1 MAKAYPIVAPLHELR
16 HSLSEMRLN
25 DLAVGDDGRN
35 RTLLSPFGSKTSR
48 NQPSNT
54 KFIFGPAVWLR
65 GLIKPPP
72 GRAVAYI
79 DWSNQEFA
87 IAAVLSGDTKMV
99 AAYESEDPYL
109 AFGKQAGKLPVDA
122 TKTSHPGERQ
132 LLKQCVLGISYA
144 MGEKTLAARMGQPV
158 IVARELLRLHHDNYR
173 DFWKFAEQAVDHAML
188 GGSLNTV
195 FGWHLHPCADPNP
208 RSLQN
213 FPMQAHG
220 AEMLRLACCLGIERG
235 IEICAPVHDAILICA
250 PIDRINEDV
259 AAMRAAMAEASRAVL
274 DGFEVRTDVNIVR
287 YPDRHMDERGD
298 IMWQRVTELLERF
311 QHGVGAV

>member
-1 MAKAYPIVAPLHELR
+1 MISPSVTMVATAPCCR
-16 HSLSEMRLN
+16 RLVE
-25 DLAVGDDGRN
+25 DRQEPAFKYQIHFR
-35 RTLLSPFGSKTSR
+35 
-48 NQPSNT
+48 PS
-54 KFIFGPAVWLR
+54 AWLR

-72 GRAVAYI
+72 GHAVAYI
-79 DWSNQEFA
+79 DRSNQEFA
-87 IAAVLSGDTKMV
+87 IAAKLSGDAKMM
-99 AAYESEDPYL
+99 AAYDTGDPYL
-109 AFGKQAGKLPVDA
+109 AFGKQAGKLPADA

-132 LLKQCVLGISYA
+132 LLKQCVLRISYA
-144 MGEKTLAARMGQPV
+144 MGERTLAARMGQPV
-158 IVARELLRLHHDNYR
+158 IVARELLRLHRDNYP
-173 DFWKFAEQAVDHAML
+173 DFWKFAEQAVDHAVL

-195 FGWHLHPCADPNP
+195 FGWQLHPSADPNP

-274 DGFEVRTDVNIVR
+274 DGFEVRTDVKIVR
-287 YPDRHMDERGD
+287 YPDRYMDERGD
-298 IMWQRVTELLERF
+298 AMWQRVMELLAR
-311 QHGVGAV
+311 QRRVGAV